1 MLDLDRF
8 DDLARLYRLSVMIP
22 TGLASLKRALKDS
35 VLRRGAELN
44 QTVDDDRPAGSA
56 EAGENEPSSGKGK
69 AKAITPNLA
78 DAAAKWV
85 EDVLGLKDKFDQI
98 WRQCFSSDHEI
109 ETSVNEVSFA
119 TMCIKSC
126 FPLTRLQAFE
136 TFINRNNRSPEYIS
150 LFIDENL
157 KKGLKGVSGHSYGA
171 INFSN
176 VGILPTE
183 NRSRSRSRS

>member
-35 VLRRGAELN
+35 VLRRGADLN
-44 QTVDDDRPAGSA
+44 QTVDDAGSA

-69 AKAITPNLA
+69 AKAITPNPA

-109 ETSVNEVSFA
+109 ETSVNEVSSA
-119 TMCIKSC
+119 TICIKSY

-157 KKGLKGVSGHSYGA
+157 KKGLKGVRGHSYG
-171 INFSN
+171 
-176 VGILPTE
+176 E
-183 NRSRSRSRS
+183 R